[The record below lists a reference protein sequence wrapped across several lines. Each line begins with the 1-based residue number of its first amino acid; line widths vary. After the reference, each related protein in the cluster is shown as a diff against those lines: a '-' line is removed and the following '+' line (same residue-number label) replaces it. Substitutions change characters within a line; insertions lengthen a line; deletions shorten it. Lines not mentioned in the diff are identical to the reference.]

1 MAFAFLYIDAKGDK
15 TERHVN
21 VDTIG
26 PAHIV
31 GFCRLRKS
39 RRTFR
44 IDRIVRAEMVD
55 TETGEIIDVLTGE
68 IK

>member
-1 MAFAFLYIDAKGDK
+1 MAHAFLYIDAKGDR

-21 VDTIG
+21 IDTIG
-26 PAHIV
+26 KEHIT

-44 IDRIVRAEMVD
+44 IDRIVRSEIVD
-55 TETGEIIDVLTGE
+55 IDSGEIINVLTGE
-68 IK
+68 VT